1 MREDVRNAAGI
12 DVTAV
17 SLKLKY
23 AGAAFLVVVLAV
35 AVVTGVLAWQ
45 HDVGTRLLGNVA
57 ENTARDR
64 VAIELRARVATTAA
78 HAADSVSSA
87 VRSRDT
93 AAIARRLQPFADD
106 STVSSITVTDL
117 EGNALY
123 RWRRPTPHPGAL
135 EFEATEPV
143 RDLVQSIPG
152 VQTPKTF
159 GELSITVEQ
168 VLPAAATSLR
178 GRIAAVDADQIR
190 RGLLLAGGLAVAGGL
205 LGAALAWRAGRR
217 LEQPIAALI
226 KGAERIGQG
235 DYTRPV
241 DVRRRDELGELQQAL
256 EKMRG

>member
-1 MREDVRNAAGI
+1 M
-12 DVTAV
+12 TAV

-64 VAIELRARVATTAA
+64 VAIELRARVVTTAA

-93 AAIARRLQPFADD
+93 AAIARSLQPFADD
-106 STVSSITVTDL
+106 PTVSAITVTDL

-123 RWRRPTPHPGAL
+123 RWRRPIAHSGAHRGAL
-135 EFEATEPV
+135 EFEVTEPV
-143 RDLVQSIPG
+143 RDLVESIPG

-159 GELSITVEQ
+159 GQLSITVEE
-168 VLPAAATSLR
+168 VVP
-178 GRIAAVDADQIR
+178 
-190 RGLLLAGGLAVAGGL
+190 
-205 LGAALAWRAGRR
+205 
-217 LEQPIAALI
+217 
-226 KGAERIGQG
+226 QG
-235 DYTRPV
+235 M
-241 DVRRRDELGELQQAL
+241 G
-256 EKMRG
+256 